1 MMEIRG
7 LSSDKIWD
15 YENAYYWF
23 SPYNRIAKQ
32 ISQWEIYHKIVNI
45 PGDIIELGV
54 LKGASLI
61 RWATFREMLENSY
74 SRKIIG
80 FDAFG
85 EFPIHNNADADDRKF
100 ISDHYEYAG
109 NGLDIDTLTQV
120 LGNKCFKNIELR
132 KGDVFE
138 TIPKYLENNPHTKIS
153 LLHLD
158 MDTYHPTAFA
168 LDKLWN
174 RISSGGVVVIDDYNS
189 IAGATNAVD
198 EFIVKRNLKIELKK
212 ASYYSVPSYI
222 LKP

>member
-1 MMEIRG
+1 MEIRG
-7 LSSDKIWD
+7 LSSDKSWD

-32 ISQWEIYHKIVNI
+32 ISQWEIFKETIKI
-45 PGDIIELGV
+45 PGDILELGV

-61 RWATFREMLENSY
+61 RWATFREILENSH

-85 EFPIHNNADADDRKF
+85 EFPIHKNADEDDRKF
-100 ISDHYEYAG
+100 ISDHDEYAG
-109 NGLDIDTLTQV
+109 NGLGIDTLTKV
-120 LGNKCFKNIELR
+120 LGNKGFENIELK
-132 KGDVFE
+132 KGDIFD
-138 TIPKYLENNPHTKIS
+138 TIPKYLEKNPHTKIS

-174 RISSGGVVVIDDYNS
+174 RVSSGGVVVIDDYNS

-198 EFIVKRNLKIELKK
+198 EFIVKRNLKIQLKK

-222 LKP
+222 VKP